1 MASKPLNLNDFF
13 KGILGVCLLPR
24 INSPVLY
31 QLSYRGI
38 YLVLASKLR
47 VVLSVPTATNA
58 CNFRYVSIV
67 TNKFGEPA

>member
-1 MASKPLNLNDFF
+1 MTFLRKFWGFAYCRGL
-13 KGILGVCLLPR
+13 
-24 INSPVLY
+24 NSPVLY

-58 CNFRYVSIV
+58 CNFRKIRIV